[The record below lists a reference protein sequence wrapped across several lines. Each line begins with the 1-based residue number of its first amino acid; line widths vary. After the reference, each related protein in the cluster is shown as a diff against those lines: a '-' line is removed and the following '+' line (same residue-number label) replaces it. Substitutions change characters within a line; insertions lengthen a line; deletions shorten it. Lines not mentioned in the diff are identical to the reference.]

1 MGSSQNGNICI
12 KSSTAHLICLG
23 NSRLSTEISLFEI
36 PVGNITIGKNDDCDV
51 VLKGSGISDVHFRC
65 SRSKEEEDILLS
77 PIGNSTVYVEGA
89 LITDDYI
96 LQQGDNI
103 KIGDTIL
110 RFNFP
115 AKAALLKSGVAAMEN
130 QRSINDNY
138 EVLKKNLNT
147 NCVNFTE
154 FFSINADKTL
164 NNNVKIT
171 EKMKNL
177 KMKANDSYPKI
188 SNLQLFPTAS
198 SIENCA
204 NVPNSSIN
212 SNNSSSNGATSV
224 NNANNFDEMQQLEDV
239 LKMFV
244 EYNNNNNNNGS
255 NQSSKNNISLQ
266 TSSDKINVTHQNR
279 IKTNGSLPKN
289 FHTKDHAHNFEFY
302 EQFNDAK
309 TTDDIEIYK
318 KPTSPRTRIKTFVSS
333 PTKSVSPTDN
343 NDKSY
348 GYDKNGTSSSSSCF
362 ESSSNEK
369 DYEKLIKSFEE
380 KFRMDI
386 YNIQNCEN
394 LSRNDARS
402 DAADN
407 HSQSL
412 STSSNLN
419 SEKNEI
425 LAKIRELKIIIS
437 DIQYQESES
446 VLDSDVEKSLVSA
459 EMSNEKSNLELLN
472 DKLSVIK
479 AKMKQLEIERIKR
492 QKQQEIQQIK
502 LKNIIKDKEAEIKIL
517 KEQNINDARLDELQ
531 KSLDSDIKTYEDLE
545 FHYLEEETEWASLS
559 EEYKEDINIFTK
571 QIEDKKNYIHQ
582 LEQAKRENENSTQS
596 EQKSLEKKLFNL
608 KQKLENEREKLKNI
622 DKLLSMKRSSI
633 DENQSSRTISSSN
646 NPIPIIS
653 NSSAYDD
660 EHASS
665 SHINQN
671 PTATAAT
678 TDLMSKSFNENMF
691 FNRSKI
697 EVSYFDFS
705 LTTESLPRNSKIVP
719 KTPESAGATSKTVI
733 NRRVIE
739 SLGSNSASPL
749 MMPKYHS
756 SLSSISYSNDNLLQ
770 RLHDNPSIEKGYPN
784 GIISMNGGAAP
795 SPSSS
800 SSSSAA
806 ITGSP
811 AVQHRQSTAK
821 QKRPL
826 TRYLPNFSL
835 DFNLRT
841 HIETAGHQIQLCPH
855 VIIDATSCRGYL
867 NKVGHSKPLFSN
879 LRDLKRWFV
888 FDREKQMF
896 VYYSNKSEKK
906 PRGGAY
912 FSAICDVY
920 FDHSALERTFIVKTK
935 SRTFTLQAPS
945 SQACSI
951 WIDVIITGAQA
962 KIFEYDK

>member
-1 MGSSQNGNICI
+1 MGSSQNGICI

-23 NSRLSTEISLFEI
+23 NSRLSTEVTLFEI
-36 PVGNITIGKNDDCDV
+36 PIGNITIGNNDNCDI
-51 VLKGSGISDVHFRC
+51 VLKGSGIQDVHCRC
-65 SRSKEEEDILLS
+65 SRKVSNNSNNGNSSSGSEDDLGDVILS
-77 PIGNSTVYVEGA
+77 PIGNAKVYVEGN

-96 LQQGDNI
+96 LQQGD
-103 KIGDTIL
+103 TITLGSIFL

-115 AKAALLKSGVAAMEN
+115 AKAILLKNNAMESN
-130 QRSINDNY
+130 KRSINDNY

-154 FFSINADKTL
+154 FSINADKTL

-188 SNLQLFPTAS
+188 SNLQVYPS
-198 SIENCA
+198 SSMSIENCA
-204 NVPNSSIN
+204 NV
-212 SNNSSSNGATSV
+212 SNG
-224 NNANNFDEMQQLEDV
+224 NNNNNNGHTASNNFDEREMQQLEDV

-244 EYNNNNNNNGS
+244 EYNNNNSSNS
-255 NQSSKNNISLQ
+255 NQSSKNNISSLQ

-289 FHTKDHAHNFEFY
+289 FHTKDNAHNFEF
-302 EQFNDAK
+302 FDSSNDSK
-309 TTDDIEIYK
+309 TTDDIENYK

-333 PTKSVSPTDN
+333 PTSVSSTKSLSPTDN

-348 GYDKNGTSSSSSCF
+348 EYDKNGTTTSIHTTF

-394 LSRNDARS
+394 LTHVGGSSSNSNDIIGNS
-402 DAADN
+402 N
-407 HSQSL
+407 NLH
-412 STSSNLN
+412 SSNLN

-425 LAKIRELKIIIS
+425 LAKIRELKILIS

-446 VLDSDVEKSLVSA
+446 VLDSDVEKTLVAA
-459 EMSNEKSNLELLN
+459 EMSNEKTNLEILN
-472 DKLSVIK
+472 EKLSVIK
-479 AKMKQLEIERIKR
+479 AKMKQLEIERMKR

-502 LKNIIKDKEAEIKIL
+502 LKNIIKDKEAEIKML
-517 KEQNINDARLDELQ
+517 QEQVEVTIDTEMRLDELQ
-531 KSLDSDIKTYEDLE
+531 KSLEMDIKTYEDLE
-545 FHYLEEETEWASLS
+545 FHYLEEETEWASLM
-559 EEYKEDINIFTK
+559 EEYKEDINTFTQ

-582 LEQAKRENENSTQS
+582 LEQTKRENENSTQS
-596 EQKSLEKKLFNL
+596 EQKTLEKKLFNL
-608 KQKLENEREKLKNI
+608 KQRLENEREKLKNI

-633 DENQSSRTISSSN
+633 EENQSSKT
-646 NPIPIIS
+646 IS

-660 EHASS
+660 ENSSSS
-665 SHINQN
+665 SHNNQN
-671 PTATAAT
+671 NITAT
-678 TDLMSKSFNENMF
+678 TDIMSKSFNENMF
-691 FNRSKI
+691 FNRNKI
-697 EVSYFDFS
+697 EVSYFDFC
-705 LTTESLPRNSKIVP
+705 LTTESLPRNSKIAP
-719 KTPESAGATSKTVI
+719 KFASINGVKPITRINESFDSDT
-733 NRRVIE
+733 N
-739 SLGSNSASPL
+739 ASPL

-756 SLSSISYSNDNLLQ
+756 LSSINYSNDNLVQ
-770 RLHDNPSIEKGYPN
+770 KMSDNNNVRNSNIANGATTSSILPV
-784 GIISMNGGAAP
+784 
-795 SPSSS
+795 
-800 SSSSAA
+800 
-806 ITGSP
+806 
-811 AVQHRQSTAK
+811 VQHRQMMTK

-835 DFNLRT
+835 DFNLKT

-867 NKVGHSKPLFSN
+867 NKVGTKPLFSN
-879 LRDLKRWFV
+879 LNKRWFV

-906 PRGGAY
+906 IRGGAA
-912 FSAICDVY
+912 FSAISDVY
-920 FDHSALERTFIVKTK
+920 FDHSSSLERTFIVKTK
-935 SRTFTLQAPS
+935 SRIFTLQAPS

-951 WIDVIITGAQA
+951 WIDVVITGAQA
-962 KIFEYDK
+962 KIFEYEK